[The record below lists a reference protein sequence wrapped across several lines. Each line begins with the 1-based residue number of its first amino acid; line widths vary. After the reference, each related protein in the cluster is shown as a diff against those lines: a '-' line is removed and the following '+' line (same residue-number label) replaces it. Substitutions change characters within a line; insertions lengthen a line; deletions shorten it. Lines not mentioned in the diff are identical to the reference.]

1 MAASLLGGQQESYVL
16 VSRLFVAPSERGRG
30 TARTLL
36 RTAVNQARSG
46 GRRAVLDVGQ
56 DFAAAVSLYESE
68 GWLRL
73 GALGADDGMC
83 AVWVYAS
90 PVA

>member
-1 MAASLLGGQQESYVL
+1 MAASVLGEQESYVL
-16 VSRLFVAPSERGRG
+16 VSRLFVAPSERGQG
-30 TARTLL
+30 TARALL
-36 RTAVNQARSG
+36 RTADDQARFA

-56 DFAAAVSLYESE
+56 EFPAAASLYESE

-73 GALGADDGMC
+73 GALGEDEGMF
-83 AVWVYAS
+83 AVWVYGS